1 MNPMSTQTFSAT
13 YAALLDWAVP
23 APAVQGQASAPSKC
37 AVRHFNL
44 LRWFSR
50 LGLISIGLIGALL
63 AVILSHFMQREIL
76 NRDAELTSQF
86 VASIVDAKISHA
98 GIAPGVSLGQIL
110 DDRTDLTKLGVE
122 PAVARDVRV
131 QFHEHLRFLKDVLL
145 TEVIAPD
152 HTVVWSSN
160 RTLTGT
166 KEPSSDSLDMTFATH
181 GVATMHAIGSTPSE
195 RESLFLRQPE
205 RVYVETLVPLSD
217 RRNSVAMVVKLYTE
231 PSGLV
236 RTIHFGYLLIWTC
249 VALSALLLYL
259 ALLWGIRRADALLQA
274 QRERLVEMEAL
285 CVIGEMSAAVAH
297 GIRNP
302 LACIRS
308 SAELSMDGDL
318 ASARRNSANII
329 IQIDRLGKWI
339 RDLLVFSRP
348 LSGENQKLDLAL
360 LAEETLHCFSTQLDQ
375 KRVACEFVRPPADL
389 PFVVGNFA
397 LASQTLAILVSNAI
411 EAMPGG
417 GLLRLEIHTTDL
429 PSSVRLDVVDQ
440 GAGMSPAELD
450 LVFKPYYT
458 TKHSGLGLGMALAKR
473 IMDRFGGAIHLQS
486 RKDVGTRASLFFK
499 VA

>member
-1 MNPMSTQTFSAT
+1 MSTQTLSAT
-13 YAALLDWAVP
+13 SAALLDSA
-23 APAVQGQASAPSKC
+23 APSAAVQEQAGVPSQC
-37 AVRHFNL
+37 TARQFNL

-50 LGLISIGLIGALL
+50 LGLASIAVIGALL

-76 NRDAELTSQF
+76 NHDAELTSQF
-86 VASIVDAKISHA
+86 VASIVEAQINHASIASGISL
-98 GIAPGVSLGQIL
+98 SQIL

-122 PAVARDVRV
+122 PQVARGVRV
-131 QFHEHLRFLKDVLL
+131 QFYDHLRLLKDVLL
-145 TEVIAPD
+145 AEVIAPD
-152 HTVVWSSN
+152 HTIIWSNNRSVV
-160 RTLTGT
+160 GT
-166 KEPSSDSLDMTFATH
+166 REPASERLDDAFAAH
-181 GVATMHAIGSTPSE
+181 GLATMHYVGSTPAE
-195 RESLFLRQPE
+195 RETLFLRQPDKL
-205 RVYVETLVPLSD
+205 YVENFVPLKD
-217 RRNSVAMVVKLYTE
+217 RQNGVAMLVKIYKE
-231 PSGLV
+231 PSSLV
-236 RTIHFGYLLIWTC
+236 RAIHFGYLLVWSG
-249 VALSALLLYL
+249 VALSAVLLYL
-259 ALLWGIRRADALLQA
+259 ALLWGIRRADALLQV

-302 LACIRS
+302 LAAIRS
-308 SAELSMDGDL
+308 SAELSLDGDL

-329 IQIDRLGKWI
+329 IQIDRLGKWV

-348 LSGENQKLDLAL
+348 LLGENQKLDLAQ

-375 KRVACEFVRPPADL
+375 KRVACEFVRPPAEF
-389 PFVVGNFA
+389 PCVIGNFA

-417 GLLRLEIHTTDL
+417 GLLRLEIHATDL

-440 GAGMSPAELD
+440 GTGMSPAELD

-458 TKHSGLGLGMALAKR
+458 TKHNGLGLGMALAKR
-473 IMDRFGGAIHLQS
+473 IMERFGGAIHLQS